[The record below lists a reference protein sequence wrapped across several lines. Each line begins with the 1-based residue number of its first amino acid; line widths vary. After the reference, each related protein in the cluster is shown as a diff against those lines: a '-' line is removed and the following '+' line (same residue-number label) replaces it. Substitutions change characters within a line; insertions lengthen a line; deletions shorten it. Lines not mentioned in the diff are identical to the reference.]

1 MTRLDLAKGAME
13 NGKGKREKGR
23 RLQKRRIE
31 KEREYLGRNEMDEEG
46 GNGCGFLEER
56 GIGKGGGG
64 KGEAYARISGG
75 INMGISRDG
84 TWEA

>member
-1 MTRLDLAKGAME
+1 
-13 NGKGKREKGR
+13 
-23 RLQKRRIE
+23 
-31 KEREYLGRNEMDEEG
+31 MDEEG